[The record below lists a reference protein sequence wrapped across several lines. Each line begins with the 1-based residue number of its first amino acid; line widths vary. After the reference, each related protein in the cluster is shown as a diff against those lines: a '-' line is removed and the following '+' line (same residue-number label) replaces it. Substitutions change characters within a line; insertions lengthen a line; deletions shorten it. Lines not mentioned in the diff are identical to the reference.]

1 MAEESITEIV
11 DIPTWASAVPGE
23 GNSPALQHEDIDEAI
38 RSPFVFDE
46 TINAKISL
54 WTGDYTNLQVDG
66 LANPT
71 NESLDKKTPLS
82 TRLHS
87 RAGPALA
94 DECSTAITNGGCK
107 TGEVK
112 VTGGHKLPARW
123 VVHTVGPKYNVRY
136 RTAAESA
143 LFNCY
148 RGVLYTTKEKE
159 MTTIAIPV
167 INSIPRGY
175 PAEEASHIACRATRR
190 YLEKHGETIDRVVF
204 CVEDV
209 DLSYYKE
216 QLCMYFPRSRAEEA
230 WGRSNLPGDI
240 GNEDGEPVIEERKIR
255 IMTKPVIEGQEKEDG
270 DESSD
275 DDAAARWNEAGGF
288 ASMSGDHD
296 QQRQQALKQKAP
308 ESSVNVTMR
317 KYQRWLQKARQ
328 SDLSK
333 VTACNILR
341 TDGVDSMGRRIL
353 SFVGRNYTNSI
364 DADMALCYFIST
376 MDPVVNK
383 DYVIVYY
390 HTLVTSENQPSM
402 SLMKQLYQITDQR
415 YKENLKAIY
424 VIHPTVWSKMFSWL
438 YTTFNLGDVSKKI
451 QNISMLRDL
460 FTRNL
465 FDADQLSVPD
475 FVVDHDKR
483 IHKSTYSMQPN
494 HPQVTSDDL

>member
-1 MAEESITEIV
+1 
-11 DIPTWASAVPGE
+11 
-23 GNSPALQHEDIDEAI
+23 
-38 RSPFVFDE
+38 
-46 TINAKISL
+46 
-54 WTGDYTNLQVDG
+54 
-66 LANPT
+66 
-71 NESLDKKTPLS
+71 
-82 TRLHS
+82 
-87 RAGPALA
+87 
-94 DECSTAITNGGCK
+94 
-107 TGEVK
+107 
-112 VTGGHKLPARW
+112 
-123 VVHTVGPKYNVRY
+123 
-136 RTAAESA
+136 
-143 LFNCY
+143 
-148 RGVLYTTKEKE
+148 

-415 YKENLKAIY
+415 CAPAPRPRVPWHTRGAHSARRRRRRAATGICLPTGGPCTRQHADVPHLLDGRDGHGACPPWQRFGQHTRQRPPLLFVGPLLSHTPVGAMLCLATAHLFFFTGRYKENLKAIY